1 MSLSIQVARKLR
13 DVHRLEN
20 PSPFHGVRAHGPPN
34 PWWGVPSLSVPRSE
48 MEELSV
54 DHRQSGLSFRAL
66 RPAPRSV
73 VTQRGGNLAQLLN
86 PPRPLPLRPLCR
98 CARGWTCGQSILKD
112 TQYPAPPSFSFC
124 ALFTKVAAS
133 GVLVPAEGT
142 SHLLE
147 PGPLRPLFPELD
159 CCGYAC
165 KLYGEWETVGHCQR
179 ENRKRLNLTEHG
191 EACGHDSGVRFLRSH

>member
-86 PPRPLPLRPLCR
+86 PPRPLPLLLARSHFAHCADVHAGGPAGRAYSRTPNTRHHRPFRSAHCLQKLQQAACSCPPR
-98 CARGWTCGQSILKD
+98 APHISWN
-112 TQYPAPPSFSFC
+112 PAHS
-124 ALFTKVAAS
+124 
-133 GVLVPAEGT
+133 
-142 SHLLE
+142 
-147 PGPLRPLFPELD
+147 
-159 CCGYAC
+159 
-165 KLYGEWETVGHCQR
+165 GHCFR
-179 ENRKRLNLTEHG
+179 SLTVADMLASSTG
-191 EACGHDSGVRFLRSH
+191 SGKQWATVKGRTERGST